1 MFELFNVPS
10 SALLPKSTL
19 ALFGNGKTTGL
30 VVDSGYGNTQ
40 VVPIHEGFPLTYYSR
55 TMPVGG
61 LHITNYFLSLL
72 TQRGYS
78 FTHLNNFDN
87 LRYMKELYCYFSL
100 DFEKDLYVS
109 YGRDKE
115 QLYKMPDGTMIE
127 LGNERLVFEINNT

>member
-30 VVDSGYGNTQ
+30 VVDSGYENTR

-55 TMPVGG
+55 SMPVGG
-61 LHITNYFLSLL
+61 RHITNCFSSLL
-72 TQRGYS
+72 AHRGYG
-78 FTHLNNFDN
+78 FTHPINFVN
-87 LRYMKELYCYFSL
+87 LRYMKELCCYFSL
-100 DFEKDLYVS
+100 DFEKDLLAS

-115 QLYKMPDGTMIE
+115 QHYKMPDGTVIE
-127 LGNERLVFEINNT
+127 LGNERLVFEINNI